1 LPSQLHEKVAI
12 FGSKI
17 KKRESGD
24 ERQPDGSIVRCN
36 PRFVALSVN
45 LAYTFFVRDEDAAIF
60 RRVSG
65 GGGGTFLRF
74 AASNLRRAGRD
85 TQSRALDFFELNLS

>member
-1 LPSQLHEKVAI
+1 
-12 FGSKI
+12 
-17 KKRESGD
+17 
-24 ERQPDGSIVRCN
+24 
-36 PRFVALSVN
+36 VN
-45 LAYTFFVRDEDAAIF
+45 LAYTFFVRDEGAAIF